1 MLTSLALLL
10 LWRSGRSYLPK
21 GKPQRFVSRSVR
33 RVLILTDHSGLPFAL
48 NSGYGR
54 SEAYNEVCARLAND
68 MPWLSVR
75 AAHIPGGSHQQRGDD
90 AGRERTRGRRA
101 ALRAVGGGE
110 SGSGSRVEAR
120 VDGVRMVCGRI
131 SEQKEVVISTLTSL
145 FFDQCGIA

>member
-1 MLTSLALLL
+1 M
-10 LWRSGRSYLPK
+10 
-21 GKPQRFVSRSVR
+21 
-33 RVLILTDHSGLPFAL
+33 LILTDHSGLPFAL
-48 NSGYGR
+48 NSGSGR

-75 AAHIPGGSHQQRGDD
+75 AAHIPGGSHQQNSDD

-131 SEQKEVVISTLTSL
+131 SEQKEVVIEHSHLSVLWYCVEHSFLPFSPPTLSL
-145 FFDQCGIA
+145 SRVSNEWNWKR